1 MDLPQLRSRYEQ
13 HYAALTNSH
22 EATKA
27 AHLAVGGDFVAVGA
41 LEYYALKA
49 HGLRPDHLVVDIG
62 CGTGRLALQ
71 LAERGH
77 ERYAGFDIIASAVS
91 YAREACGRPE
101 WEFGVTD
108 GLRIPFLDSVAD
120 FACFFSVFTHVA
132 HEHTYLYLE
141 EARRLLRPG
150 GLVVFTFLEFGI
162 SSHWVQFESA
172 VRNFGLNR
180 EPIVFLDRDAIVRFA
195 QQLGYEV
202 LALVDGDKPTFPI
215 DEEIISAGDVVMKG
229 RGYLGQSLGV
239 LRKL

>member
-1 MDLPQLRSRYEQ
+1 MDLTQLRDRYDQ
-13 HYAALTNSH
+13 HYAALTNRH
-22 EATKA
+22 EATQA
-27 AHLAVGGDFVAVGA
+27 AHLAVGGDFVSVGA

-62 CGTGRLALQ
+62 CGTGRLAVQ

-77 ERYAGFDIIASAVS
+77 ERYAGFDIMAPAVR
-91 YAREACGRPE
+91 YACEGCNRPD

-108 GLRIPFLDSVAD
+108 GLCIPVPDSAAD

-162 SSHWVQFESA
+162 PSHWAQFESA
-172 VRNFGLNR
+172 VRGFGLNR
-180 EPIVFLDRDAIVRFA
+180 EPIVFLDRHAIGRFA
-195 QQLGYEV
+195 EQLGYDV

-215 DEEIISAGDVVMKG
+215 DEEIITAGGVVMRG
-229 RGYLGQSLGV
+229 RGFLGQSLSV
-239 LRKL
+239 LRKR